1 MGRNTGASRWPW
13 SVRKW
18 KSQGGLQ
25 VPRGNTA
32 GSWRQQQRPGPPGK
46 VEEGLGVG
54 PCVLA

>member
-1 MGRNTGASRWPW
+1 MGRSTGTSRWRW

-25 VPRGNTA
+25 VPRGDT
-32 GSWRQQQRPGPPGK
+32 GGWWRQQQRPGPPGK

-54 PCVLA
+54 PCV